1 MKLNSLVLCTKNL
14 GNIISPNQKSFN
26 LDNLSGNSIQELVL
40 EDLEIFI
47 IYLLFHFFAL
57 LVTFL
62 NSCKEINFFTGSSG
76 LSAMFDF

>member
-1 MKLNSLVLCTKNL
+1 MLRMKNP

-26 LDNLSGNSIQELVL
+26 LDNLSGNSIQKLVL

-47 IYLLFHFFAL
+47 NYLPFHSFAL
-57 LVTFL
+57 LATFL

-76 LSAMFDF
+76 LSAMLDF